1 MSDRIWIVSEP
12 RPDLEREIARD
23 HGLSRGA
30 ARILVSRG
38 LTERAGIAEFL
49 TPSAEPEDDPFALP
63 GMAAAVD
70 RLARAKA
77 GGEMVL
83 VFGDYDVDGVTGTAL
98 LVSVFRAVG
107 INAVWR
113 IPDRLGEGYGLQA
126 SSIEAIRKTGA
137 SVVVTVDN
145 GIGAAEAVTAA
156 AGLGIDVIVT
166 DHHEIPRTGPPAGA
180 FAILHPSLPDRA
192 WPRGST
198 LAGVGVAYVLARALI
213 IRLGGGLP
221 HDSLLDLVALGTVA
235 DMAPLTGWNR
245 GLVRDG
251 LARIGSGDRLGV
263 RALVKAAG
271 CDRRPITAGVVG
283 FYLGPRINAGGR
295 VGTAGTSVDL
305 LLEEDEAEAAALA
318 GVLDGLNRQRQAMEE
333 EIVGDAVGMVDKL
346 SELPGAIVLGS
357 EEWHPGVIGIGAAR
371 VAERFHRPTLLISF
385 SNGAGR
391 GSARSIPGFDLYA
404 ALCEC
409 AGLLDK
415 FGGHRYAAGVTVRTD
430 CVPELAGRLSEIAV
444 REMGEDGFRPRLKID
459 AAVLAD
465 EISMDFA
472 EEIERFAPFGVGNP
486 EPVLVLRNAVV
497 LSTSV
502 LKEKH
507 VKFWVEAPIGSG
519 RRLGGIAWKFAPRAA
534 ELARGARVDLAFT
547 CGINEWNGSRSVQL
561 ELKDVKAGGR
571 D

>member
-1 MSDRIWIVSEP
+1 VSDRIWIVSEP

-23 HGLSRGA
+23 HGLSRAA

-49 TPSAEPEDDPFALP
+49 TPSAEPEDYPSALP

-77 GGEMVL
+77 GAETVL

-166 DHHEIPRTGPPAGA
+166 DHHEIPRAGPPAGA
-180 FAILHPSLPDRA
+180 FAILHPSLPESA
-192 WPRGST
+192 GGGWPRGST

-213 IRLGGGLP
+213 DRLGGGLP

-245 GLVRDG
+245 GLVRQG

-295 VGTAGTSVDL
+295 VGTAGTSVEL

-318 GVLDGLNRQRQAMEE
+318 GVLDGLNRERQAMEE
-333 EIVGDAVGMVDKL
+333 EIVGDAVGMVEKL

-371 VAERFHRPTLLISF
+371 VAERFHRPTLLISL
-385 SNGAGR
+385 SNGAGK

-409 AGLLDK
+409 DGLLEK
-415 FGGHRYAAGVTVRTD
+415 FGGHRYAAGVTVRTERI
-430 CVPELAGRLSEIAV
+430 PELAGRLSEIAS

-459 AAVLAD
+459 GPLSAD

-507 VKFWVEAPIGSG
+507 VKFWVEAGS

-561 ELKDVKAGGR
+561 ELKDVKAAG
-571 D
+571 